1 MNENKKRIKLAL
13 ITATVKDTSMSR
25 GGAEITGY
33 QVGYTYRASD
43 NARPYV
49 DILYH
54 RARLAAAAANRARA
68 TLRAAEN
75 KAARMSAK
83 SAYDVAR
90 EAWVVARNILREFKR
105 PAAAMGAAFKALG
118 LAETL
123 TAEGYDVV
131 CNKKILSY
139 RAMWEDER
147 RRAAERDALLADMC
161 KARDYFDAAAAERA
175 EAEKAAAETASA
187 PSIVDA
193 ILSYLFA
200 ASRLATRFNNP
211 AMRPNADDG
220 GKSIEPIG
228 HCGPYTR
235 KGILIYACLE
245 TP

>member
-1 MNENKKRIKLAL
+1 MNANKQRIKLAL
-13 ITATVKDTSMSR
+13 ITATVRDTSMSR

-54 RARLAAAAANRARA
+54 RARMAAAAATKARA
-68 TLRAAEN
+68 DWRAAED

-83 SAYDVAR
+83 SAYDAAR
-90 EAWVVARNILREFKR
+90 KTWIVERDLLREYKR

-118 LAETL
+118 LAERL
-123 TAEGYDVV
+123 MAEGYEVV
-131 CNKKILSY
+131 VNRKIEGY

-161 KARDYFDAAAAERA
+161 KARDYFDAAAAARA
-175 EAEKAAAETASA
+175 EAEKAEAEKAEE
-187 PSIVDA
+187 PSIVDE

-200 ASRLATRFNNP
+200 A
-211 AMRPNADDG
+211 
-220 GKSIEPIG
+220 
-228 HCGPYTR
+228 
-235 KGILIYACLE
+235 
-245 TP
+245 